1 VAVIGPGDEPTVA
14 AAEVGRLLA
23 ERGATLV
30 CGGRGGAMEAACRG
44 AKEADGLTVG
54 ILPGADRSDANPFV
68 DVALPTGLGE
78 ARNALVVGA
87 ADAVIAIGGGY
98 GTLSEIA
105 LALKAGKRVIGL
117 GTWEIE
123 GVVAAE
129 DPEAAVAAAL
139 S

>member
-1 VAVIGPGDEPTVA
+1 MAVIGPGDEPTVA

-23 ERGATLV
+23 EQGVTLV

-54 ILPGADRSDANPFV
+54 ILPGSDRSDANPFV
-68 DVALPTGLGE
+68 DIVLPTGLGE

-87 ADAVIAIGGGY
+87 ADVVIAIGGGY

-117 GTWEIE
+117 GTWDIE

>member
-1 VAVIGPGDEPTVA
+1 MAVIGPGDEPTVA

-23 ERGATLV
+23 EQGVTLV

-54 ILPGADRSDANPFV
+54 ILPGPDRSDANPFV
-68 DVALPTGLGE
+68 DIVLPTGLGE

-87 ADAVIAIGGGY
+87 ADVVIAIGGGY

-117 GTWEIE
+117 GTWDIE